1 VFIKGEQMIVV
12 IDFGSQYTQ
21 LIARRIRECKVYSE
35 IIGCNADLSNLDRE
49 KVEGIVLSGGPGSVY
64 DIDGKKYRKIF
75 TLGIPVLGI
84 CYGMQLVAQLFGGKV
99 KRCRTSEYGM
109 ALLRHTGNPLF
120 KGVPR
125 RVRVWM
131 SHGDVVVKA
140 PADARVIA
148 RTETTPIAAFQLGNF
163 YGLQFHPEVRHT
175 RYGMQ
180 MVRNFI
186 SEICHAAK
194 TWSMQRF
201 VDGEIMRIR
210 KEVGRD
216 RAICGISGGI
226 DSTVAGTIAARA
238 LGRNLIGVFVD
249 NGVLRLA
256 EREEVEVSLGS
267 IMNLRVIDA
276 RERFLKKLAGVKDA
290 ERKRKIIGHEFI
302 RIFEAEAKKV
312 SNVRYLVQGTLYPDV
327 IESGRGIG
335 PADVI
340 KSHHNVGGLPKRMK
354 LKIIEPLRMLFKDEV
369 RSIARHLKLPPSFI
383 DRKPFPG
390 PGLAVRIVGVV
401 NPARLSMLRQAD
413 RILQEEAR
421 RLSRYRDIW
430 QIFAVLLPLGSVGVM
445 GDRRTYDSV
454 CAIRAVHSDDG
465 MTADWVRLPHGF
477 LDRVS
482 RRIVNEV
489 KGINRVVFDITSKPP
504 ATIEWE

>member
-1 VFIKGEQMIVV
+1 MIAV

-21 LIARRIRECKVYSE
+21 LIARRIRECRVYSE
-35 IIGCNADLSNLDRE
+35 IISCHADLSPLADMG
-49 KVEGIVLSGGPGSVY
+49 VDGIVLSGGPGSVY
-64 DIDGKKYRKIF
+64 DVDTKKYRKLF
-75 TLGIPVLGI
+75 GLGIPVLGI
-84 CYGMQLVAQLFGGKV
+84 CYGMQLAAQLFGGRV
-99 KRCRTSEYGM
+99 KKCRTREYGL
-109 ALLRHTGNPLF
+109 AFLRHSGNPLF
-120 KGVPR
+120 KRVPR

-131 SHGDVVVKA
+131 SHGDVVIEA
-140 PADARVIA
+140 PPDAKVIA
-148 RTETTPIAAFQLGNF
+148 HTETTPIAAFQSGNF

-175 RYGMQ
+175 QHGRQ
-180 MVRNFI
+180 IIKNFI
-186 SEICHAAK
+186 SEICHAAR
-194 TWSMQRF
+194 TWSMHRF
-201 VDGEIMRIR
+201 VEDEIVRIR
-210 KEVGRD
+210 KIVGRD

-249 NGVLRLA
+249 NGVLRMD
-256 EREEVEVSLGS
+256 EREEVEANLGS

-276 RERFLKKLAGVKDA
+276 RERFLNKLAGVKDA

-302 RIFEAEAKKV
+302 KIFEAEARKV
-312 SNVRYLVQGTLYPDV
+312 QNVKFLVQGTLYPDV

-340 KSHHNVGGLPKRMK
+340 KSHHNVGGLPKKMK

-369 RSIARHLKLPPSFI
+369 RSIARHLKLAPSFI
-383 DRKPFPG
+383 ERKPFPG

-401 NPARLSMLRQAD
+401 NPSRLSMLRQAD

-421 RLSRYRDIW
+421 SLRTYRDIW

-445 GDRRTYDSV
+445 GDKRTYDSV
-454 CAIRAVHSDDG
+454 CAIRAVYSDDG